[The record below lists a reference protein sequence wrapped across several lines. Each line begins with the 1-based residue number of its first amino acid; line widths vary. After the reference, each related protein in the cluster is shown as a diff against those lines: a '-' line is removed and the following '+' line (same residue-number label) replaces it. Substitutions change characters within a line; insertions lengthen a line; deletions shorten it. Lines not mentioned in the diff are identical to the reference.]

1 LLTDP
6 DGRAIIT
13 SFIGRSMMASTKS
26 VGKVFRFGRFEA
38 NVARNTLLGDG
49 IRVRIHDQPFRVLI
63 LLLEQAGEIV
73 TREELRQHLWPEGI
87 HVDFDGS
94 LNAILKKLRTAL
106 GDDAEKPRF
115 VETAPRQG
123 YRFIAPV
130 TMEETPSTVP
140 AVPAPPVFKTPAP
153 PSAELTQPNAI
164 AGSLLLTPWYA
175 AALAIVIVALAGTGW
190 FTWRKRH
197 FVGNLFDI
205 SLSANAHMPVRRSVA
220 VLGFHNASGRSDDA
234 WLSTALSEML
244 STELAGGDKL
254 RLVSGEDVANLRVSS
269 PWPQADSLDQAS
281 AARVGTA
288 LNSDLL
294 VLGSYTSI
302 GQPDR
307 GEIRLDVRLQEAK
320 TGEILTGISQT
331 GGRQDMFR
339 FVSNVGAKLR
349 DKLGVPQ
356 LQEPEQAGVSASMP
370 LDRDAARFYALGIT
384 KLRDFDALAAKDLF
398 EQACKADPKFALGHV
413 MLARAWGQLGYE
425 QQRKEE
431 AKKALDLSATLP
443 AAERL
448 QVEGDYYEALAD
460 HDKAASA
467 FHALFELFPDSIEYG
482 LQLALAQQAAGHG
495 IQSVETLRQLR
506 RLPPPGSEDPR
517 IDLAE
522 ERSIENNKP
531 AALVLIR
538 NAVRKASAQGK
549 KLIYAR
555 AKKEEC
561 MALIYGDNPDAGVPA
576 CEEAEQIY
584 LAAGNRVGAADA
596 LRLIADRQ
604 GSAGHYE
611 QAIATYQHALD
622 VLQGLGEH
630 LKTGAVLN
638 NMAGVF
644 LNQGKVDHAGE
655 LYKQAL
661 SHFEEG
667 GEKYDAAITVS
678 NVADTF
684 YLRGNLKDAEKE
696 YQKAIALNAQL
707 DHGDAG
713 YPYYRL
719 ADLKLAEG
727 QVAEARRLA
736 QRAIDDLAPVQGGYD
751 SLTGA
756 MIVLGEALDAA
767 GDMAGAR
774 EQFEKTLTIR
784 KKMGSLVLVSE
795 SQVELADLEMDE
807 GHPREA
813 ESLFRE
819 AISEFEKEHSDPD
832 SISAFTGLSRALLM
846 QGKIG
851 EGQKAIR
858 HASELARTTSDP
870 ALQLQIA
877 IQSARV
883 DATPPED
890 SAADAAPPTQARQK
904 LRTAAA
910 TAHKLGYYRLECEA
924 RLALA
929 ELETRVIPAK
939 PSNLSAF
946 ATEVR
951 GYGLEQLARRADR
964 LEATTTST
972 FAANNRPR

>member
-1 LLTDP
+1 M
-6 DGRAIIT
+6 IT
-13 SFIGRSMMASTKS
+13 SFLGRSMMQSTKS
-26 VGKVFRFGRFEA
+26 IGRIFRFGRFEA

-49 IRVRIHDQPFRVLI
+49 VRVRIHDQPFRVLI
-63 LLLEQAGEIV
+63 LLLERAGEIV
-73 TREELRQHLWPEGI
+73 TRDELRQQLWPEGI

-106 GDDAEKPRF
+106 GDDAESPRF
-115 VETAPRQG
+115 IETAPRQG

-130 TMEETPSTVP
+130 TIEEAPSTVP
-140 AVPAPPVFKTPAP
+140 AVATLSAR
-153 PSAELTQPNAI
+153 PSVELTRPA
-164 AGSLLLTPWYA
+164 ADTGSRLLTPWYA
-175 AALAIVIVALAGTGW
+175 AALAIIVVALAGTGW

-197 FVGNLFDI
+197 FLANPFDI
-205 SLSANAHMPVRRSVA
+205 SLSANAHMSVRRSVA

-234 WLSTALSEML
+234 WLSIALSEML

-269 PWPQADSLDQAS
+269 PWPQADSLDQAT

-302 GQPDR
+302 GPPGR
-307 GEIRLDVRLQEAK
+307 GDLRLDVRLQEAK

-356 LQEPEQAGVSASMP
+356 LQEPEQAGVAASLPM
-370 LDRDAARFYALGIT
+370 DRDAARFYALGVT

-413 MLARAWGQLGYE
+413 MLARAWNQLGYE
-425 QQRKEE
+425 QKRKDE
-431 AKKALDLSATLP
+431 AKKALDLSAALP
-443 AAERL
+443 AGERL
-448 QVEGDYYEALAD
+448 QVEGDYYETLAD
-460 HDKAASA
+460 HEKAASA

-482 LQLALAQQAAGHG
+482 LELALAQQAAGHG
-495 IQSVETLRQLR
+495 IQSVETLHRLR
-506 RLPPPGSEDPR
+506 RLPPPGAEDPR

-538 NAVRKASAQGK
+538 NAVRKANAQGK

-604 GSAGHYE
+604 GSEGHFE

-644 LNQGKVDHAGE
+644 LNQGKVDRAGE

-684 YLRGNLKDAEKE
+684 YLRGNLKQAEKE

-707 DHGDAG
+707 DHGNAG

-727 QVAEARRLA
+727 QVADARRLA

-756 MIVLGEALDAA
+756 MIVLGDALDAA
-767 GDMAGAR
+767 GDTAGAR

-784 KKMGSLVLVSE
+784 KKMGSLVQVSE
-795 SQVELADLEMDE
+795 TQEELADLEMDE
-807 GHPREA
+807 GHPKEA
-813 ESLFRE
+813 ESLLRE
-819 AISEFEKEHSDPD
+819 SIAEFEKEHSDPD
-832 SISAFTGLSRALLM
+832 SISAYTGLSRALLM

-851 EGQKAIR
+851 EGQKAIQ
-858 HASELARTTSDP
+858 HASELARTNSDP
-870 ALQLQIA
+870 ALQLGIA
-877 IQSARV
+877 IQSARI
-883 DATPPED
+883 
-890 SAADAAPPTQARQK
+890 DAAPSEDSVANAFPAQARQN

-929 ELETRVIPAK
+929 ELETKAVPPGHA
-939 PSNLSAF
+939 NLNAL

-951 GYGLEQLARRADR
+951 SHGLEQLARRAER